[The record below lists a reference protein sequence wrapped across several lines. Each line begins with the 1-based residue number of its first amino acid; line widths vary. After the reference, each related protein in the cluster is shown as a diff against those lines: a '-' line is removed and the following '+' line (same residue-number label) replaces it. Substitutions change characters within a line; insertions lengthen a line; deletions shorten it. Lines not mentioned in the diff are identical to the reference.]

1 LSKNEKGI
9 ECTQTLLGKA
19 IPPLLLFLAVIL
31 FTNVWAVS
39 LLGWTL
45 IAYLGL
51 CIFVASPDFTIY
63 DEGIEID
70 FIIVKRFVE
79 WEEIKLIRK
88 TSVNTRIHSKK
99 LTIFNYLS
107 GLGMRAIIIT
117 PLFRKNY
124 KLAIEFMKHKLPERF
139 VETI

>member
-1 LSKNEKGI
+1 
-9 ECTQTLLGKA
+9 
-19 IPPLLLFLAVIL
+19 
-31 FTNVWAVS
+31 VWAVS